1 MLHNESD
8 RESRRNVNEIKISHL
23 RNKLCKRKGASAH
36 MEDKIISQILNS
48 ENMHQAKM
56 KVVSN
61 KGAAGTDGISVE
73 EIDEYI
79 KENWARIRQEIIERR
94 YKPQPV
100 LRVEIPK
107 PNGGKRKL
115 GIPTVMDRIIQQ
127 AIVQVLTPIIDKRFS
142 ETSYGFRPGRN
153 CQMAITKSLEYLNDG
168 FEWVVDIDLEKF
180 FDKVPQDKLMS
191 IVHEHIKA
199 PDTESLIRKYLKAG
213 IMNKGIYEKSEI
225 GTPQGGN
232 LSPLLSNIMLDK
244 LDKELEARKLR
255 YTRYADDCL
264 IYVRSKAAATRVMHS
279 ITRFIEKKLGL
290 KVNAKKSKITRPSG
304 VKYLGFGYWKDNK
317 ANKWKARVHE
327 TSFKRF
333 KDKIKKLTTRKW
345 SVSLDYRIKKIN
357 EVTRGWINYFKIA
370 NMTSKIKRFSEQL
383 RTRLRII
390 CWKMWKVPKKRQWAL
405 RKMGIT
411 KDLAKLTAYCGNRYY
426 FVATKTCLVRAITKE
441 RLSKTG
447 LIDPYDYYISRSCV
461 N

>member
-1 MLHNESD
+1 
-8 RESRRNVNEIKISHL
+8 
-23 RNKLCKRKGASAH
+23 
-36 MEDKIISQILNS
+36 MEDRLISQILNP
-48 ENMHQAKM
+48 ENIHKAKV
-56 KVVSN
+56 KVISN

-79 KENWARIRQEIIERR
+79 KENWARIRQEIIQRR

-127 AIVQVLTPIIDKRFS
+127 AIVQILTPIIDKRFS

-153 CQMAITKSLEYLNDG
+153 CEMAITKSLEYLNDG
-168 FEWVVDIDLEKF
+168 NEWVVDIDLEKF

-213 IMNKGIYEKSEI
+213 IMDKGKYEKSEI

-264 IYVRSKAAATRVMHS
+264 IFVKSKAAATRVMHS

-290 KVNAKKSKITRPSG
+290 KVNAEKSKITKPSG
-304 VKYLGFGYWKDNK
+304 IKYLGFGYWKDNK
-317 ANKWKARVHE
+317 TNTWKARVHE

-333 KDKIKKLTTRKW
+333 KDKIKKLTTRNW

-370 NMTSKIKRFSEQL
+370 SMKSKLKRFSEQM

-390 CWKMWKVPKKRQWAL
+390 CWKMRKVASKRQWAL
-405 RKMGIT
+405 MKMGII
-411 KDLAKLTAYCGNRYY
+411 KDLARVTAYCGNRYY
-426 FVATKTCLVRAITKE
+426 FVATKTCLLRAITKE
-441 RLSKTG
+441 RLARTG

>member
-1 MLHNESD
+1 
-8 RESRRNVNEIKISHL
+8 
-23 RNKLCKRKGASAH
+23 
-36 MEDKIISQILNS
+36 
-48 ENMHQAKM
+48 
-56 KVVSN
+56 
-61 KGAAGTDGISVE
+61 
-73 EIDEYI
+73 
-79 KENWARIRQEIIERR
+79 
-94 YKPQPV
+94 
-100 LRVEIPK
+100 
-107 PNGGKRKL
+107 
-115 GIPTVMDRIIQQ
+115 MDRIIQQ

-153 CQMAITKSLEYLNDG
+153 CQMAIIKSLEYLNDG

-213 IMNKGIYEKSEI
+213 IMNKGAYEKSEI

-232 LSPLLSNIMLDK
+232 LSQLLSNIMLDK
-244 LDKELEARKLR
+244 IDKELEARKLR

-264 IYVRSKAAATRVMHS
+264 IFVKSKAAATRVMYS
-279 ITRFIEKKLGL
+279 ITRFIENKLGL
-290 KVNAKKSKITRPSG
+290 KVNAEKSKITRPNKI
-304 VKYLGFGYWKDNK
+304 KYLGFGYWKDNK
-317 ANKWKARVHE
+317 TNQWKARVHE
-327 TSFKRF
+327 TSLKRF
-333 KDKIKKLTTRKW
+333 KDKIKKLTTRKR
-345 SVSLDYRIKKIN
+345 SVSLEYRIKKIN

-370 NMTSKIKRFSEQL
+370 SMKSKLKGFSEHL

-405 RKMGIT
+405 RKMGVV
-411 KDLAKLTAYCGNRYY
+411 KDLARLTSYCGNRYY

-441 RLSKTG
+441 RLRKTG
-447 LIDPYDYYISRSCV
+447 LIDPYDYYISRLCV

>member
-1 MLHNESD
+1 
-8 RESRRNVNEIKISHL
+8 
-23 RNKLCKRKGASAH
+23 
-36 MEDKIISQILNS
+36 
-48 ENMHQAKM
+48 
-56 KVVSN
+56 
-61 KGAAGTDGISVE
+61 
-73 EIDEYI
+73 
-79 KENWARIRQEIIERR
+79 
-94 YKPQPV
+94 
-100 LRVEIPK
+100 
-107 PNGGKRKL
+107 
-115 GIPTVMDRIIQQ
+115 
-127 AIVQVLTPIIDKRFS
+127 
-142 ETSYGFRPGRN
+142 
-153 CQMAITKSLEYLNDG
+153 
-168 FEWVVDIDLEKF
+168 
-180 FDKVPQDKLMS
+180 MS